1 MHRGVVAPG
10 GDRWTQGGEQLHYGQ
25 VAPERPHG
33 HEPGRQ
39 TRCGDSHL
47 CLGLSSPCLPVSLAA
62 GHGVEPKRVP
72 WLCTKQGEA
81 IIIADG
87 AKRIIATNRA
97 FSVLSG
103 YSEAEML
110 GRDALLLKSGRESRV
125 LELSI
130 RRSLSLD
137 GYWQGE
143 LWGRRRDGSF
153 YPKWLRLSVVRNLAG
168 EIVIY
173 IARFY
178 DISDGGRGAN

>member
-1 MHRGVVAPG
+1 M
-10 GDRWTQGGEQLHYGQ
+10 
-25 VAPERPHG
+25 
-33 HEPGRQ
+33 
-39 TRCGDSHL
+39 
-47 CLGLSSPCLPVSLAA
+47 SLAA

-87 AKRIIATNRA
+87 AKRIIATGIRVGI
-97 FSVLSG
+97 SDIH
-103 YSEAEML
+103 L